1 MAHGYWIEIEGN
13 NRPNEAVAV
22 KMFYGDYPVGERLSG
37 KPLDKMKDIKVY
49 VTSTNGLKQEIPM
62 TQTADYWEG
71 TFKPQ
76 AEGIYEITGIN
87 DTREVQD
94 WTKHDMGITRP
105 IQYLKATYQV
115 GHKDNG
121 KAEDLF
127 LDIKTKKLPGD
138 SYETLVYKKGKI
150 VAAGQKVIVT
160 GYGANEQELVTDK
173 KGKITYKLDKPGLYI
188 LSIDWVDKTPGEY
201 KGKQYETVRHRLDYS
216 IYKQ

>member
-13 NRPNEAVAV
+13 NRPNETVTV

-62 TQTADYWEG
+62 TQTTDYWEG
-71 TFKPQ
+71 TFRPQ

-94 WTKHDMGITRP
+94 WSKHDMGITRP
-105 IQYLKATYQV
+105 IQYLKTTYQV
-115 GHKDNG
+115 GHRDNG
-121 KAEDLF
+121 KAEELF
-127 LDIKTKKLPGD
+127 LDVAIKKLPGNTF
-138 SYETLVYKKGKI
+138 ETTVLKNGK
-150 VAAGQKVIVT
+150 ALTGQKVIVT
-160 GYGANEQELVTDK
+160 GYGTNEQELVSDK
-173 KGKITYKLDKPGLYI
+173 KGKIIYKLDKPGLYI
-188 LSIDWVDKTPGEY
+188 LSIDWVDKKPGEY
-201 KGKQYETVRHRLDYS
+201 KGKPYETVRHRLDYS